1 MRLALNALSQML
13 CAGPPHEKQTLPV
26 NRFLAKG
33 RFKMATKKVKSYF
46 INSEEKRL
54 RAGWRLLLFMIA
66 VPVTMRLLTLII
78 VPIFGSLY
86 DINAVKWFSRGILV
100 VIGTILLVFVFRKF
114 IDKKS
119 FVSLGHRFNKTA
131 TWDMLA
137 GFFLSGVMVGIF
149 FLILLCSG
157 ILDVKEINWHS
168 TELLPFVEI
177 LLLFL
182 GVGVATGYSEELG
195 FRGYILQNLVEG
207 IGLKWAVIVS
217 CILYGVM
224 HMLNPNSTI
233 LSGLLIA
240 VFGFLRIYGW
250 LRTGQ
255 LWLSIG
261 MHAGW
266 NFFQGPIFGF
276 SISGL
281 KSNHLVKH
289 TLNGPEWLTGGDFG
303 PEASIIVFPVV
314 LFALGVM
321 YFWSVK
327 RKDTPYFQLKK

>member
-1 MRLALNALSQML
+1 ML
-13 CAGPPHEKQTLPV
+13 K
-26 NRFLAKG
+26 N
-33 RFKMATKKVKSYF
+33 YF

-66 VPVTMRLLTLII
+66 VPLTMRLLTLII
-78 VPIFGSLY
+78 VPIFGSLN
-86 DINAVKWFSRGILV
+86 DINAVKWLSRGILV
-100 VIGTILLVFVFRKF
+100 VVGMTLLVFIFRKF

-149 FLILLCSG
+149 FLILLFSG
-157 ILDVKEINWHS
+157 ILDVKEVSWHS
-168 TELLPFVEI
+168 TKLFPFVEI

-182 GVGVATGYSEELG
+182 GVGIATGYSEELG
-195 FRGYILQNLVEG
+195 FRGYILQNLGEG
-207 IGLKWAVIVS
+207 IGLIWAIIVS

-240 VFGFLRIYGW
+240 VFGFLRIFGW

-281 KSNHLVKH
+281 ESNHLIKH
-289 TLNGPEWLTGGDFG
+289 TLNGPKWLTGGDFG
-303 PEASIIVFPVV
+303 PEASIIVCPVV
-314 LFALGVM
+314 LFALVVM

-327 RKDTPYFQLKK
+327 RKDTPWFQLKK